1 MTHFLENIIAETY
14 QECFGGKLCVR
25 IVFHVFYYL
34 IASKKKKKK
43 KSQRKIIFG
52 QYKKYDL
59 LLGIVFH

>member
-14 QECFGGKLCVR
+14 QECFGGKHCVR

-34 IASKKKKKK
+34 IASKKK

>member
-43 KSQRKIIFG
+43 KVKEKLSLANIKNMTYF
-52 QYKKYDL
+52 
-59 LLGIVFH
+59 

>member
-34 IASKKKKKK
+34 TASKKKKKI
-43 KSQRKIIFG
+43 QRKIIFG

-59 LLGIVFH
+59 FLGIVFH